1 MLTISLRALISMIH
15 KKKLYTRIYTTLL
28 LFKRLLLFWILFF
41 FFFKNTHT
49 LLCFNKNKTKGQ
61 SSKNKTLTLKYCL
74 KNKATL
80 LFIFKLFYPL
90 INSKCVILAVGCT
103 SNLWRRSCTRNF
115 HPKKCLRLLLSMARS
130 FFPNPLLLLKH
141 GWLSLPNSSG

>member
-15 KKKLYTRIYTTLL
+15 RKNYIQES
-28 LFKRLLLFWILFF
+28 ILHYYYLRDFSYFGFSF
-41 FFFKNTHT
+41 FFFKNTLT
-49 LLCFNKNKTKGQ
+49 LLCFSKKKIKGQ
-61 SSKNKTLTLKYCL
+61 SGKNKTLTLKYCL

-90 INSKCVILAVGCT
+90 INSKCVILAAGCI

-115 HPKKCLRLLLSMARS
+115 HPKKGLRLLLSMARS
-130 FFPNPLLLLKH
+130 FFPNPLLLLKY
-141 GWLSLPNSSG
+141 GWLTLPNSSG